1 MEFFAT
7 SSILT
12 AARPSAVWPVTT
24 RRISMILPYQAILD
38 RMTFSERKDLLS
50 DAAMLDEITDLVVQ
64 DVIRSVNQCLD

>member
-1 MEFFAT
+1 M
-7 SSILT
+7 IVMWRN
-12 AARPSAVWPVTT
+12 AA
-24 RRISMILPYQAILD
+24 ISMILPYQANLE

>member
-1 MEFFAT
+1 
-7 SSILT
+7 
-12 AARPSAVWPVTT
+12 
-24 RRISMILPYQAILD
+24 MILPYQAILD